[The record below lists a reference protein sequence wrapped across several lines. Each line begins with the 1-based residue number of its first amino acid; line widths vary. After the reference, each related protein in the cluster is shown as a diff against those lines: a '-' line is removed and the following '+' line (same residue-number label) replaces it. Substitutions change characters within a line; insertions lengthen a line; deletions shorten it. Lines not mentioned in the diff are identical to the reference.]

1 MEKKEIIKGAE
12 SSAYEIVCAMIDAG
26 FVESEPEGLDW
37 ENKISTIIKNK
48 FCS

>member
-1 MEKKEIIKGAE
+1 MEKEITIYAE
-12 SSAYEIVCAMIDAG
+12 QAAYEIVCKMIDAG

-48 FCS
+48 FGN